1 MPLGLVVLS
10 GEWARV
16 HYALMMA
23 SSAAAIDRATLFVG
37 NDSGLMHVSAAL
49 GRPTLGLFGPT
60 EWWLYGPWGPR
71 TRTAASNES
80 RGQFAPI
87 EDLSVDHV
95 FEAVLALHD
104 AYVGTGGAKPAP

>member
-1 MPLGLVVLS
+1 GPRAIDCVGKGDILC
-10 GEWARV
+10 
-16 HYALMMA
+16 
-23 SSAAAIDRATLFVG
+23 SAAAIDRATLFVG

-60 EWWLYGPWGPR
+60 EWWLYGPWGPK
-71 TRTAASNES
+71 TRTAASNET

-95 FEAVLALHD
+95 FDAVLDLHD
-104 AYVGTGGAKPAP
+104 AYVAEGAAKA